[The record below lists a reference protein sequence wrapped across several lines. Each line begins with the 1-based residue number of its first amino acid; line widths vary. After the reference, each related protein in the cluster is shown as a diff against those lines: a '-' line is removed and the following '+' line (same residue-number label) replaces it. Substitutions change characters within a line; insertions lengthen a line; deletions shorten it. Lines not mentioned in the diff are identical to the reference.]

1 MGHWVDMKNGSIKIL
16 SLELDKEEIEK
27 IARYLEKSA
36 LFNFAIDTT
45 HSLEEASGKLS
56 RYDVILLGHSPEGV
70 PAFEVVKKISET
82 APGVPIVVLVGDDD
96 PAELER
102 CLSSGATFCLVR
114 NEDEPFIPKALLNA
128 VLRKDGASSLL
139 QHAEPMVVVD
149 KNRTIK
155 YANKSAQDL
164 LGERVAEGETLSR
177 FADNGHIKEMD
188 IVRQNGRISTVEI
201 SEKDFVWDEE
211 PVSLIKFKDVTW
223 HKRKESVLKKEL
235 EDARKYFDIAGT
247 LLVVLDNDGNV
258 LMANKKVCEILGC
271 ERDEILGKNWFDSFF
286 PQSIKEKM
294 KEKHHQINNGELDLE
309 VCKELPLF
317 TRNGEKRLISWHCSL
332 LKDSRGNVIGT
343 LLSGEDVTDIVR
355 ARTELEMSHEK
366 LNMAFEGIIKVLN
379 RTMALRD
386 PYTAGHQERV
396 SQLACA
402 IAKKLGLDKK
412 RIEAVR
418 LASLVHDIGKIAVPV
433 EILTKTSSLSE
444 IEFAF
449 IKVHPKIAYDI
460 LSKIE
465 FPWPIAEIVLQH
477 HERLDG
483 SGYPQGLKGDQI
495 LLEAR
500 ILAVADVVE
509 AMSSHRPYRP
519 ALSLDE
525 AIKELLCGRGKIYDP
540 EVVDACVELISS
552 GEFAFQ

>member
-1 MGHWVDMKNGSIKIL
+1 MKKDAIKIL
-16 SLELDKEEIEK
+16 FLKVDKGEIEK
-27 IARYLEKSA
+27 ITKHLEMSA
-36 LFNFAIDTT
+36 LFNFVIEAAC
-45 HSLEEASGKLS
+45 SLEEVANNLSLYDVLLLGSSEDDMPIVETIKKIRKLS
-56 RYDVILLGHSPEGV
+56 PEI
-70 PAFEVVKKISET
+70 PMI
-82 APGVPIVVLVGDDD
+82 VLVEEGT
-96 PAELER
+96 AAFER
-102 CLSSGATFCLVR
+102 CLSCGASFCLVR
-114 NEDEPFIPKALLNA
+114 NADEPIIPRVILNIA
-128 VLRKDGASSLL
+128 ACENSAFSLIH
-139 QHAEPMVVVD
+139 HADPMVIVD
-149 KNRTIK
+149 KNRIIK
-155 YANKSAQDL
+155 YANKPAQDL
-164 LGERVAEGETLSR
+164 LGERVAKGETLSR
-177 FADNGHIKEMD
+177 FADKGHIKEMD

-223 HKRKESVLKKEL
+223 YRRKESVLKKEL
-235 EDARKYFDIAGT
+235 EDARKYFDIAGV
-247 LLVVLDNDGNV
+247 LLVVLDDDDNAVMVNQ
-258 LMANKKVCEILGC
+258 KTCEILGY
-271 ERDEILGKNWFDSFF
+271 EQDEILGKNWFDSFF
-286 PQSIKEKM
+286 PQSIKEDM
-294 KEKHHQINNGELDLE
+294 KKKHYQVNNGQLELE
-309 VCKELPLF
+309 VCKEVPLF
-317 TRNGEKRLISWHCSL
+317 TKSGEKRLISWHCSL
-332 LKDSRGNVIGT
+332 LEDGGGNVIGT
-343 LLSGEDVTDIVR
+343 LLSGEDVTDTVR
-355 ARTELEMSHEK
+355 ARTELEMSHKK

-412 RIEAVR
+412 QIEAVR

-433 EILTKTSSLSE
+433 EILTKASSLSDL
-444 IEFAF
+444 EFAF
-449 IKVHPKIAYDI
+449 IKAHPKTAYDI
-460 LSKIE
+460 LSNIE

-525 AIKELLCGRGKIYDP
+525 AVKELLRGRGKIYDP
-540 EVVDACVELISS
+540 EVVGACVELISS
-552 GEFAFQ
+552 GEFTFQR

>member
-1 MGHWVDMKNGSIKIL
+1 M
-16 SLELDKEEIEK
+16 
-27 IARYLEKSA
+27 
-36 LFNFAIDTT
+36 
-45 HSLEEASGKLS
+45 
-56 RYDVILLGHSPEGV
+56 
-70 PAFEVVKKISET
+70 
-82 APGVPIVVLVGDDD
+82 
-96 PAELER
+96 
-102 CLSSGATFCLVR
+102 
-114 NEDEPFIPKALLNA
+114 
-128 VLRKDGASSLL
+128 
-139 QHAEPMVVVD
+139 
-149 KNRTIK
+149 
-155 YANKSAQDL
+155 
-164 LGERVAEGETLSR
+164 GERVAEGETLSR
-177 FADNGHIKEMD
+177 FADKGHIKEMD

-223 HKRKESVLKKEL
+223 YRRKESVLKKEL
-235 EDARKYFDIAGT
+235 EDARKYFDIAGV
-247 LLVVLDNDGNV
+247 LLVVLDDDDNAVMVNQ
-258 LMANKKVCEILGC
+258 KTCEILGY
-271 ERDEILGKNWFDSFF
+271 EQDEILGKNWFDSFF
-286 PQSIKEKM
+286 PQSIKEDM
-294 KEKHHQINNGELDLE
+294 KKKHYQVNNGQLELE
-309 VCKELPLF
+309 VCKEVPLF
-317 TRNGEKRLISWHCSL
+317 TKSGEKRLISWHCSL
-332 LKDSRGNVIGT
+332 LEDGGGNVIGT
-343 LLSGEDVTDIVR
+343 LLSGEDVTDTVR
-355 ARTELEMSHEK
+355 ARTELEMSHKK

-396 SQLACA
+396 SQLACD

-412 RIEAVR
+412 QIEAVR

-433 EILTKTSSLSE
+433 EILTKASSLSD

-449 IKVHPKIAYDI
+449 IKAHPKTAYDI
-460 LSKIE
+460 LSNIE

-525 AIKELLCGRGKIYDP
+525 AVKELLRGRGKIYDP
-540 EVVDACVELISS
+540 EVVGACVELISS
-552 GEFAFQ
+552 GEFTFQR

>member
-1 MGHWVDMKNGSIKIL
+1 MKKDAIKIL
-16 SLELDKEEIEK
+16 FLKVDKGEIEK
-27 IARYLEKSA
+27 ITKHLEMSA
-36 LFNFAIDTT
+36 LFNFVIEAAC
-45 HSLEEASGKLS
+45 SLEEVANNLSLYDVLLLGSSEDDMPIVETIKKIRKLS
-56 RYDVILLGHSPEGV
+56 PEI
-70 PAFEVVKKISET
+70 PMI
-82 APGVPIVVLVGDDD
+82 VLVEEGT
-96 PAELER
+96 AAFER
-102 CLSSGATFCLVR
+102 CLSCGASFCLVR
-114 NEDEPFIPKALLNA
+114 NADEPFISKAILNA
-128 VLRKDGASSLL
+128 VLHKDGASSLL

-177 FADNGHIKEMD
+177 FADKGHIKEMD

-223 HKRKESVLKKEL
+223 YRRKESVLKKEL
-235 EDARKYFDIAGT
+235 EDARKYFDIAGV
-247 LLVVLDNDGNV
+247 LLVVLDDDDNAVMVNQ
-258 LMANKKVCEILGC
+258 KTCEILGYVQ
-271 ERDEILGKNWFDSFF
+271 DEILGKNWFDSFF
-286 PQSIKEKM
+286 PQSIKEDM
-294 KEKHHQINNGELDLE
+294 KKKKKHYQVNNGQLELE
-309 VCKELPLF
+309 VCKEVPLF
-317 TRNGEKRLISWHCSL
+317 TKSGEKRLISWHCSL
-332 LKDSRGNVIGT
+332 LKDSRGHVIGT

-355 ARTELEMSHEK
+355 ARTELEVSHKK

-495 LLEAR
+495 LLEAK

-525 AIKELLCGRGKIYDP
+525 AVKELLCGRGKIYDP
-540 EVVDACVELISS
+540 EVVGACVELISS
-552 GEFAFQ
+552 GEFTFQR